1 FPRRLLASIGWR
13 IALTSLEALGKV
25 ELERSQGTMRVL
37 TKAVGIVAVAAAAVG
52 IIANLKDIKRYLRIS
67 TM

>member
-1 FPRRLLASIGWR
+1 
-13 IALTSLEALGKV
+13 
-25 ELERSQGTMRVL
+25 MRVL

>member
-1 FPRRLLASIGWR
+1 
-13 IALTSLEALGKV
+13 
-25 ELERSQGTMRVL
+25 MRVFAK
-37 TKAVGIVAVAAAAVG
+37 TVGIVAAAAAAVG